1 MKKLQLFLRFL
12 GIALILSSVSMPLV
26 AGVIT
31 FHPESGLMAGNGC
44 PDGSSRMYVDE
55 YGDLVME
62 HDAMALTLPSY
73 GQDSSLAG
81 RQSCTI
87 RVPITLK
94 RGFYVTSIEQQ
105 LTFSAT
111 KSTKADA
118 AIATRT
124 TIMESI
130 SPLTA
135 QLSRGTEYYG
145 DMMITSRR
153 DDLDTATQISQ
164 YCRHGRAEDLMLQVN
179 LAISGRRDSLSENL
193 IVQDLGSYIGEG
205 IELEVAA
212 CP

>member
-1 MKKLQLFLRFL
+1 MALFLLGTDSACNSFETTMKRTSQTHEGDSMKKLQLFLRFL

-94 RGFYVTSIEQQ
+94 RGFYVTSIEQR

-111 KSTKADA
+111 KSTKADG
-118 AIATRT
+118 
-124 TIMESI
+124 M
-130 SPLTA
+130 
-135 QLSRGTEYYG
+135 
-145 DMMITSRR
+145 
-153 DDLDTATQISQ
+153 
-164 YCRHGRAEDLMLQVN
+164 V
-179 LAISGRRDSLSENL
+179 
-193 IVQDLGSYIGEG
+193 
-205 IELEVAA
+205 
-212 CP
+212 